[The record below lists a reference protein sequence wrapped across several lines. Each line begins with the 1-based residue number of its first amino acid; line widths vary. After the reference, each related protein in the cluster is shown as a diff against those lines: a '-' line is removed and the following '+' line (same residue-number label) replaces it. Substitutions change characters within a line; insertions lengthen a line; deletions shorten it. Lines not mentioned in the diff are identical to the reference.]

1 MYSELMEIIPDSC
14 IKYNEPMKNHT
25 SFKIG
30 GPVEVLVEADNINN
44 IQKVLE
50 WARVKQLPLLVFGQG
65 SNLLVKDQGLKGIAI
80 KLSNNFNKATVNNTE
95 IIAEAGIRLS
105 ALAKLAAKH
114 SLTKLEFAEGI
125 PGSLGG
131 AVVMNAGAYDGEIKN
146 VLKSVTAINMDGFM
160 RTFTI
165 EEMDLAYRHS
175 VFQKNNYYVLSAL
188 LSLEKGKEKEIKA
201 KMQQF
206 ARNRRE
212 KQPLE
217 YPSAGSTFKRP
228 TGHYVGP
235 MIEELGLKGFSIGG
249 AQISIKHAGFIIN
262 KGNATAQDVL
272 DLIAYIQNK
281 VYEQYGINLEPELR
295 IVGE

>member
-1 MYSELMEIIPDSC
+1 MEIVPKTC

-30 GPVEVLVEADNINN
+30 GPVEVLIEPDSIEI
-44 IQKVLE
+44 IQNVLG
-50 WARVKQLPLLVFGQG
+50 WARVNQRPLLVFGQG
-65 SNLLVKDQGLKGIAI
+65 TNLLVKDQGLKGIAI

-95 IIAEAGIRLS
+95 INAETGIRLS
-105 ALAKLAAKH
+105 ALAKLAANH

-131 AVVMNAGAYDGEIKN
+131 AVVMNAGAYDGEIQN
-146 VLKSVTAINMDGFM
+146 VLRSVTAINMDGFM
-160 RTFTI
+160 RTFAI
-165 EEMDLAYRHS
+165 EEMDLAYRYS
-175 VFQKNNYYVLSAL
+175 VFQKNNYYLLSAL

-206 ARNRRE
+206 ARSRRE

-235 MIEELGLKGFSIGG
+235 MIEKLGLKGFSIGG
-249 AQISIKHAGFIIN
+249 AQISMKHAGFIIN
-262 KGNATAQDVL
+262 RGNATAQNVL
-272 DLIAYIQNK
+272 ELITYIQDK